1 MKCKQRNR
9 CNSNMMR
16 VTSTLA
22 LATGLLFPAP
32 IAIQASG
39 MQNANIS
46 VQQDNVTTGRIIDEN
61 GEPLIG
67 VTVRVLKGNTG
78 TVTDIDGNY
87 SLRVAKGTQLK
98 ITYTGYKDQIIRAGG
113 TAQMQPDELNLNEV
127 VVVGYGVQ
135 RKSDVTGAL
144 IRVGEKEM
152 NERPVG
158 NALEAMQGKAAG
170 VDITSNER
178 PGEIGNITV
187 RGVRSINAQ
196 NSPLYVVDG
205 IPLMSESGI
214 ETIIEATNGNDEKLV
229 YESSDLLYHLIV
241 LLTSKK
247 LRIEDVAKELQMR
260 HDPEWDKKRRTA
272 KSKGEMK

>member
-22 LATGLLFPAP
+22 IATGLLFPAP

-39 MQNANIS
+39 MQNAHIS

-152 NERPVG
+152 NERLWATPLKPCRARLPVW
-158 NALEAMQGKAAG
+158 
-170 VDITSNER
+170 TSQATSDQEKSA
-178 PGEIGNITV
+178 T
-187 RGVRSINAQ
+187 
-196 NSPLYVVDG
+196 SPCVVCA
-205 IPLMSESGI
+205 PSM
-214 ETIIEATNGNDEKLV
+214 
-229 YESSDLLYHLIV
+229 
-241 LLTSKK
+241 
-247 LRIEDVAKELQMR
+247 
-260 HDPEWDKKRRTA
+260 PRTHHCMWWT
-272 KSKGEMK
+272 EFH